1 MKKDDPNVII
11 VGSRVPIS
19 VFNKYILGIDKKEG
33 SENMKKQKKN
43 DFICLLLFFIFL
55 LVGYIALCYKAEQID
70 KQKELPVATQS
81 NSVNF

>member
-1 MKKDDPNVII
+1 MN
-11 VGSRVPIS
+11 
-19 VFNKYILGIDKKEG
+19 
-33 SENMKKQKKN
+33 KQKKN

-55 LVGYIALCYKAEQID
+55 LVGYIALCYRAEQID